1 MKRFIATFMSALM
14 LVAAMATTAFA
25 ADYTLTLSTDV
36 DSAKA
41 GEYVKV
47 FTNLDSNVGVKALQ
61 FSITFD
67 PNDFEIAEDP
77 ACIEDAD
84 EYIPAK
90 NYVPYEYWVEY
101 GDVKSAR
108 KWGDATIGAEQR
120 AEGYCV
126 TFAYAKA
133 TAVSTLVEDML
144 VGGAYLK
151 VKSATAKTSD
161 IKLTYVTIGDGAGA
175 KKEVESNTVAFNI
188 TADAPSVEVATSGAW
203 KTDKGLLVIGKVTGE
218 YTEKGITVD
227 GYVTP
232 EVARD
237 PGVGPNFV
245 ATAPAS
251 AQGYYGVLIKGI
263 AAGSYTVNAYV
274 DTVKGATTSVTI
286 D

>member
-47 FTNLDSNVGVKALQ
+47 FTNLDTNVGVKALQ

-67 PNDFEIAEDP
+67 PNDFEIANDP
-77 ACIEDAD
+77 ACVEDAD
-84 EYIPAK
+84 EYLPAK

-101 GDVKSAR
+101 GDAKSAK
-108 KWGDATIGAEQR
+108 KWGDATVGAELR

-133 TAVSTLVEDML
+133 SAVTSSLDDML

-161 IKLTYVTIGDGAGA
+161 IKLTYVEIGDGAGA
-175 KKEVESNTVAFNI
+175 KKRS
-188 TADAPSVEVATSGAW
+188 
-203 KTDKGLLVIGKVTGE
+203 
-218 YTEKGITVD
+218 
-227 GYVTP
+227 
-232 EVARD
+232 
-237 PGVGPNFV
+237 
-245 ATAPAS
+245 
-251 AQGYYGVLIKGI
+251 
-263 AAGSYTVNAYV
+263 
-274 DTVKGATTSVTI
+274 
-286 D
+286 